1 VEARNLDARLTR
13 ADADLEELTIRKQG
27 KRRLSKEQI
36 DQAIAKILERY
47 RVEGLI
53 KTCVT
58 IAINEQ
64 DVRAYKNRGAE
75 TRAEA
80 EIVLTIQR
88 DEESIRNLKE
98 RMGWRFYA
106 TNHPTLEL
114 NETVLAYRE
123 QYRIEDG
130 ISRLKG
136 RPLGLSPMFLQSE
149 SRMIG
154 LINFLTIALRVLT
167 LIEFQVRQGL
177 KAEGQSLKGIYAG
190 QKGRQSMRPSTE
202 LLLDGFKEI
211 NAVVG
216 KVKGEFFVLLDPLS
230 EAQKR
235 ILRLLR
241 LDDDLYLNFLSYFQK
256 PAPG

>member
-1 VEARNLDARLTR
+1 MTR
-13 ADADLEELTIRKQG
+13 TEE
-27 KRRLSKEQI
+27 
-36 DQAIAKILERY
+36 
-47 RVEGLI
+47 
-53 KTCVT
+53 
-58 IAINEQ
+58 
-64 DVRAYKNRGAE
+64 
-75 TRAEA
+75 

-88 DEESIRNLKE
+88 EEESIRKFKE

-114 NETVLAYRE
+114 SEIVLAYRE

-136 RPLGLSPMFLQSE
+136 RPLGLSPMFLQNE

-177 KAEGQSLKGIYAG
+177 KAEGQSLTGIYAG
-190 QKGRQSMRPSTE
+190 QKGRQSARPSTE
-202 LLLDGFKEI
+202 LLLNGFKEI

-216 KVKGEFFVLLDPLS
+216 EAKGESFVLLDPLS

-235 ILRLLR
+235 ILLLLG
-241 LDDDLYLNFLSYFQK
+241 LDENFYQNFLSYFQK
-256 PAPG
+256 HAPE